1 MQREIHPGQAMH
13 MATTWIVAYYLFS
26 ALTKQCNV
34 MAIQKSLQPT
44 DQHAYIH
51 PPQSQVL
58 AHEIQKNIPI
68 RPRSHPTSMP
78 PPLSSNLTL
87 DTISSMWHEA
97 ALIAVSDCQEQL
109 LNGKKRCPVSWNSG
123 LPWREAEWIKN
134 FFQPIVLKPYE
145 WEIIDYSFRGD
156 KLGWMP
162 IFGIANAKLVMEF
175 CLHEHKADQI
185 RKVTIFYM
193 KSYGKRWRSAAKL
206 HIERMVD
213 GEWVAETVVPKTL
226 VAHHDKNTSET
237 YSERYNFVL

>member
-13 MATTWIVAYYLFS
+13 MATAWIVAYYLFS

-58 AHEIQKNIPI
+58 ADEIQKNIPI

-97 ALIAVSDCQEQL
+97 ALIDASDCQEQL
-109 LNGKKRCPVSWNSG
+109 LNGKKRCPVSWISG
-123 LPWREAEWIKN
+123 LPWRKAEWIKRY
-134 FFQPIVLKPYE
+134 FQPIALKPYE

-175 CLHEHKADQI
+175 SLHEHKADQI
-185 RKVTIFYM
+185 RKVTIFYL
-193 KSYGKRWRSAAKL
+193 KRYGKRWRSAAKL
-206 HIERMVD
+206 HTNGGWGM
-213 GEWVAETVVPKTL
+213 GSGNGGS
-226 VAHHDKNTSET
+226 KNLSCA
-237 YSERYNFVL
+237 S